1 MQQDNLTINLTV
13 PTGWDK
19 LDDHQLRYVFG
30 LLAQGFPSPQV
41 KTFCLFRWT
50 GMQVMHKY
58 GKGWWCK
65 FADDEFR
72 TRNSGG
78 ASANSNKF
86 GLRSTCTE
94 FVIMAEQV
102 NSAIAAL
109 DWIDSLPSKPVRI
122 SRIGKHRALTA
133 DFQEVP
139 FETFIICDNLYQ
151 GYLSAKEDALLDDL
165 ARQLYKSSKVTPTEA
180 ERIGVFYWFAS
191 LKEMFARQFKHFF
204 KPISGANGTDGNM
217 FEQSRSQYEIL
228 YETINSQIRALT
240 KGDVTKEK
248 EVLAIDTWRA
258 LTELDALAKEY
269 EEFNKKYPSK

>member
-13 PTGWDK
+13 PTGWDE

-41 KTFCLFRWT
+41 KTYCLFRWT
-50 GMQVMHKY
+50 GMHVMHKY

-65 FADDEFR
+65 FAND
-72 TRNSGG
+72 
-78 ASANSNKF
+78 
-86 GLRSTCTE
+86 E

-204 KPISGANGTDGNM
+204 KPISNAGDADGNM
-217 FEQSRSQYEIL
+217 FEQTKSQYEIL
-228 YETINSQIRALT
+228 YEAVNSQIRALT
-240 KGDVTKEK
+240 KGHWPRSMMSLTVNIHRNDR
-248 EVLAIDTWRA
+248 AISSGHLGCLRI
-258 LTELDALAKEY
+258 
-269 EEFNKKYPSK
+269 F